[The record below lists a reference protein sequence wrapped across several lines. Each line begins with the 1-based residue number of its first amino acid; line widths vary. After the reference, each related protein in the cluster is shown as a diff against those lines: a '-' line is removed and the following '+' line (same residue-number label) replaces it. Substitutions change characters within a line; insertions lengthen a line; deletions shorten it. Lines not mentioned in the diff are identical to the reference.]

1 MSPCDLHLGERN
13 QRCRPDRQLLRIIGA
28 GDHGYLRDT
37 YGSFTT
43 IDVPR
48 GNNGTNAVGINNAG
62 QFVGNYFAGGAN
74 HGFLRDIDGRFI
86 TIDFPGAIG
95 TSLRGINNAGEIVG
109 SYSDSSGTHGFVAK
123 VAALTFAGTSGK
135 PNCHGQSVAALARQF
150 GNLDAAATALRFPS
164 VQALQRA
171 IRAFCKDSRSP
182 EAVRRR
188 RRSRLRGGRS
198 RRDHRIFEG
207 GELTG
212 ARCNG
217 DSVEDDCS
225 APLRFRWWTAH
236 DNVDREALLSLD
248 DVGRCGKDTSAHG
261 LFGSE
266 QPS

>member
-1 MSPCDLHLGERN
+1 MHRY
-13 QRCRPDRQLLRIIGA
+13 LLPTVLLLSIRLSAPAAAQDVSYTFTTIDVPGATSTWASGINDAGQIVSSYEIIGA

-182 EAVRRR
+182 EAVRKAAEIAPARR
-188 RRSRLRGGRS
+188 PEPARS
-198 RRDHRIFEG
+198 
-207 GELTG
+207 
-212 ARCNG
+212 
-217 DSVEDDCS
+217 
-225 APLRFRWWTAH
+225 
-236 DNVDREALLSLD
+236 
-248 DVGRCGKDTSAHG
+248 
-261 LFGSE
+261 
-266 QPS
+266 